1 MRLDPESSRQIE
13 ANRANWDARTPIH
26 VASAFYGI
34 DGSRPAESWFAD
46 YEWSDLGELAG
57 REIVHLQC
65 HLGTETIAF
74 ARRGA
79 LTHGLDISPEAV
91 AAARRIAAD
100 ADVRID
106 YHAADVHDAVD
117 VLGEGRFDIVYTG
130 KGAVCYLPDID
141 LWARVVHDLL
151 KPGGFVYLAEFHP
164 LLDALGEVPE
174 QGREDSLELR
184 HDYLSGRGAIAKD
197 STHTY
202 TDGPALESATTAYEW
217 RHGVGEMVTALA
229 AAGLRIEVV
238 REDERLPWPR
248 FPSMEAGED
257 GWFRL
262 PEQAPRI
269 PLLYAIRARRPT
281 LL

>member
-1 MRLDPESSRQIE
+1 MTLDPEITRQIE

-46 YEWSDLGELAG
+46 YEWSDLGELA
-57 REIVHLQC
+57 
-65 HLGTETIAF
+65 F
-74 ARRGA
+74 AQRGA
-79 LTHGLDISPEAV
+79 VTYGLDISAEAV
-91 AAARRIAAD
+91 AAARRIAAERGLT
-100 ADVRID
+100 VD
-106 YHAADVHDAVD
+106 YREADVHDAVE
-117 VLGEGRFDIVYTG
+117 VLGAGRFDVVYTG
-130 KGAVCYLPDID
+130 KGAVCYLPDLD

-151 KPGGFVYLAEFHP
+151 KPGGFLYLAEFHP

-174 QGREDSLELR
+174 PGREDSLELR

-202 TDGPALESATTAYEW
+202 TDGPALSSATTAYEW
-217 RHGVGEMVTALA
+217 RHGVGEVVTALA
-229 AAGLRIEVV
+229 GAGLRIEVV

-248 FPSMEAGED
+248 FPSMVAGEG

-262 PEQAPRI
+262 PDQAPRI
-269 PLLYAIRARRPT
+269 PLLYAIRARR
-281 LL
+281 L